1 MIDKD
6 TVKLSIIIPCYNEK
20 NTIAEIIDQ
29 ILQLNKIKKQII
41 VVDDKSNDGS
51 EQIIKKYESKKKI
64 EAIYHDFNQGKG
76 ASIISAKRLINGTN
90 EISVTDSTTTFGTNL
105 VLPNNVNIGSV
116 GKSDAI
122 TISTAG
128 IAKMI
133 KQLAD
138 DKLKVKLALSL
149 HAANDEKRNKIESE
163 IILIAFDL
171 NKSSDLFK
179 SDPERY
185 QVILNTQRFIRDIDQ
200 LHLIDGDGNLIR
212 SAGNS
217 VYKKIEN
224 RAMQMVINDDRPLKI
239 INTFENKSAAV
250 VRLSNYENTYLY
262 VLKYIDKNISNYL
275 IKSEEAVNFYY
286 TVENQN
292 LGIRISFAIIYIT
305 LVTLLLFL
313 SITIAIRFSSRF
325 FISINNLITASEKI
339 GKGNLDTKVP
349 DLKADIEME
358 RLNKNFNSM
367 IDRLKNQ
374 QEKLLT
380 NERHEAWENVAR
392 KLAHEIKNP
401 LTPIQLT
408 IDNLKTKYLPNIENE
423 KQEKYLNNLKTILK
437 QIKQIENLVNEFSDF
452 ARMPKPLFK
461 PNNLNVVIKEN
472 INLVNKFDSSVKIR
486 LVNHLSKDVIIKFD
500 NEQFNRLFFNLIKN
514 SVESIQEKAEK
525 DSKTDKNIDIEIR
538 QRRDYIN
545 INIVDTGTGF
555 KNKKTKD
562 IIKPYFTTKEK
573 GTGLGLSIVDKIIS
587 DHEGSIKFL
596 NHKNG
601 AKIQIIIPYKK

>member
-1 MIDKD
+1 MFALLKRN
-6 TVKLSIIIPCYNEK
+6 LFIIIIFIFTISLAFLTFLTFINKSFIKLNEDNLEILLISNIVLVLIFFVLIFIDIK
-20 NTIAEIIDQ
+20 NSIKNNINVRGSIA
-29 ILQLNKIKKQII
+29 NRKYI
-41 VVDDKSNDGS
+41 VSFALFTLIPSLLIAIFSLFIFSFALDKYFD
-51 EQIIKKYESKKKI
+51 KKI
-64 EAIYHDFNQGKG
+64 
-76 ASIISAKRLINGTN
+76 
-90 EISVTDSTTTFGTNL
+90 TTA
-105 VLPNNVNIGSV
+105 VNNSYE
-116 GKSDAI
+116 
-122 TISTAG
+122 
-128 IAKMI
+128 IAKNY
-133 KQLAD
+133 
-138 DKLKVKLALSL
+138 V
-149 HAANDEKRNKIESE
+149 DEKRNKIESE
-163 IILIAFDL
+163 IVLIAFDL
-171 NKSSDLFK
+171 NKYSDLYK
-179 SDPERY
+179 SNPERF
-185 QVILNTQRFIRDIDQ
+185 QVILNTQSFLRDIDQ
-200 LHLIDGDGNLIR
+200 LHLIDEDGRLIQ
-212 SAGNS
+212 SASNS
-217 VYKKIEN
+217 VYKKIED
-224 RAMQMVINDDRPLKI
+224 RAMQMVKNDDRPLKI
-239 INTFENKSAAV
+239 INTFENKSSAV
-250 VRLSNYENTYLY
+250 VRLSSFENTYLY
-262 VLKYIDKNISNYL
+262 VVKFIDKNISNYL

-325 FISINNLITASEKI
+325 FISINNLITASESI

-367 IDRLKNQ
+367 IERLKNQ

-408 IDNLKTKYLPNIENE
+408 IDNLKTKYLPNVENE
-423 KQEKYLNNLKTILK
+423 KQVKYLDNLKTILK

-461 PNNLNVVIKEN
+461 PNNLNLVIKEN
-472 INLVNKFDSSVKIR
+472 ISLANKFDTSVNIR
-486 LVNHLSKDVIIKFD
+486 LVNHLSKDVVLKFD

-514 SVESIQEKAEK
+514 SVESIQERVEK
-525 DSKTDKNIDIEIR
+525 DSKIDKNIDIEIR

-545 INIVDTGTGF
+545 VNIFDTGTGF

-601 AKIQIIIPYKK
+601 AKIQIIFPFIK

>member
-1 MIDKD
+1 MFALLKRN
-6 TVKLSIIIPCYNEK
+6 LF
-20 NTIAEIIDQ
+20 
-29 ILQLNKIKKQII
+29 II
-41 VVDDKSNDGS
+41 V
-51 EQIIKKYESKKKI
+51 IFI
-64 EAIYHDFNQGKG
+64 
-76 ASIISAKRLINGTN
+76 
-90 EISVTDSTTTFGTNL
+90 
-105 VLPNNVNIGSV
+105 
-116 GKSDAI
+116 I
-122 TISTAG
+122 TISLAFLTFLTFIDKSFIKLNENNLEILLISNVLLVLILFILIFLDIKNSIKNNINVRGSVANRKYIISFALFTLIPSLLIAIFSLFIFSFALDKYFDKKITTAVNNSYE
-128 IAKMI
+128 IAKNY
-133 KQLAD
+133 
-138 DKLKVKLALSL
+138 V
-149 HAANDEKRNKIESE
+149 DEKRNKIESE
-163 IILIAFDL
+163 IVLIAFDL
-171 NKSSDLFK
+171 NKYSDLFETNP
-179 SDPERY
+179 DRF
-185 QVILNTQRFIRDIDQ
+185 QLILNTQRFLRDIDQ
-200 LHLIDGDGNLIR
+200 LHLIDDKGKLIR
-212 SAGNS
+212 SAADS
-217 VYKKIEN
+217 KYKKIEN
-224 RAMQMVINDDRPLKI
+224 RAMEMVKNDDRPLKI

-250 VRLSNYENTYLY
+250 IRLSNFNNTFLY
-262 VLKYIDKNISNYL
+262 VLKYFDKNISNYL
-275 IKSEEAVNFYY
+275 IESEEAVNFYY

-292 LGIRISFAIIYIT
+292 LGIRISFAIIYVT

-325 FISINNLITASEKI
+325 FISINNLITASENI

-349 DLKADIEME
+349 DLKADVEME

-367 IDRLKNQ
+367 IERLKNQ

-408 IDNLKTKYLPNIENE
+408 IDNLKTKYLPNIEND

-461 PNNLNVVIKEN
+461 PNNLNIVIKDN
-472 INLVNKFDSSVKIR
+472 INLVNKFDTSVKIR
-486 LVNHLSKDVIIKFD
+486 LVNHLTKDVVLKFD

-514 SVESIQEKAEK
+514 SVESIQEKVQK

-545 INIVDTGTGF
+545 INIIDTGTGF

-601 AKIQIIIPYKK
+601 AKIQIIIPYLK